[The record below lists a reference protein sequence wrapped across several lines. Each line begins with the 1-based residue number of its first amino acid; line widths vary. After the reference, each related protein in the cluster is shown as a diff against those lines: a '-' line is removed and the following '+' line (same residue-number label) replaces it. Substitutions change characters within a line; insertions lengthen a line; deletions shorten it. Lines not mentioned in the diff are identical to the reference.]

1 VTAEERLY
9 HKIKFI
15 PRDSAEAADRALT
28 RIVENMDEEEFEVL
42 SRYMHESE
50 FKGEIIDMLLLYKL
64 PDNDV

>member
-1 VTAEERLY
+1 MTAEERLY

-28 RIVENMDEEEFEVL
+28 AIIESMDEEEFEVL
-42 SRYMHESE
+42 KRYTLASE
-50 FKGEIIDMLLLYKL
+50 YRGEIIDMLLLYKM